1 MARSLVWPARLSNTL
16 VRTRLVVGTTSS
28 KDGLIVNDKPIIAYR
43 LIVGIIS
50 IIKVAY
56 ILLSEVVAS
65 HK

>member
-1 MARSLVWPARLSNTL
+1 VARSLVWPARLSNTL